1 MSSSLGRKRLTVVCN
16 IHSNLCNLMQRV
28 KSSARVNQSNISF
41 ALLKELGQPVH
52 KELNCFSKFLLF
64 TLKKTPLKLYTIFRL
79 L

>member
-1 MSSSLGRKRLTVVCN
+1 
-16 IHSNLCNLMQRV
+16 MQRV